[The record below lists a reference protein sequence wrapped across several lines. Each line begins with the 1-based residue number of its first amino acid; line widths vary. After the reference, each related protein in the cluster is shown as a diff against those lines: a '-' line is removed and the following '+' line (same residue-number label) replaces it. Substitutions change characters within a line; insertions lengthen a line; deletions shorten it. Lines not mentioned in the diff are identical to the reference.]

1 MDFQKKTAEELLTLL
16 PPDEDDRWE
25 LKSAKYLEPAKKGEL
40 KKELGKQVSAFANT
54 GGGFIV
60 FGVADDIRQLEPCA
74 DKVGR
79 QSMVDFLSNLVEQ
92 SVEYPISN
100 FKIHRIP
107 FETEP
112 TNAIFLVQIPDSPAA
127 PHQAKDE
134 RQYYYRI
141 FGHSKPAPHFH
152 LQLLRQ
158 RETKCIVIPTIE
170 STEVTLPGLLRRG
183 NILSYDVVVAVQN
196 QASFVAEPVGIAVR
210 SSLPTSNWAIE
221 DLKDGNADHVLT
233 TDHLFPGL
241 TTKFRFKITYTAPS
255 EEDVP
260 VDIVTSDMPNVKISI
275 RAFSQNF
282 GSNSIDLVL
291 ADYIPAD
298 ELRRL
303 NEENQKTI
311 KARKERIQKKA
322 EEVRPELEA
331 GMREARRAMEQ
342 FPFISRSQSE
352 TQE

>member
-1 MDFQKKTAEELLTLL
+1 MDFQNRTAEEILALL

-25 LKSAKYLEPAKKGEL
+25 LKSATYLEPAKKGEL

-54 GGGFIV
+54 GGGCII
-60 FGVADDIRQLEPCA
+60 FGVSDDTRQLEPCT

-92 SVEYPISN
+92 SVEYPISK
-100 FKIHRIP
+100 FQVYRIP
-107 FETEP
+107 FEKEP
-112 TNAIFLVQIPDSPAA
+112 TKAIFLVQIPDSPAA

-158 RETKCIVIPTIE
+158 RETKCIVVPTIE
-170 STEVTLPGLLRRG
+170 SIEVTLPGLVRRG
-183 NILSYDVVVAVQN
+183 NTLTYDVVVAVLN
-196 QASFVAEPVGIAVR
+196 QASFVAEPVGIAVH

-221 DLKDGNADHVLT
+221 DLKDGNTDHVLT
-233 TDHLFPGL
+233 ADHLFPGL
-241 TTKFRFKITYTAPS
+241 TNKFKFKITYTAPK
-255 EEDVP
+255 EEALP
-260 VDIVTSDMPNVKISI
+260 VDTVASDMPNVKISI

-282 GSNSIDLVL
+282 GSDPIDLVL

-303 NEENQKTI
+303 NEENQKKI
-311 KARKERIQKKA
+311 KDQKASLQKKF

-331 GMREARRAMEQ
+331 GMQEARRAMKQ
-342 FPFISRSQSE
+342 FPFITRPHGE
-352 TQE
+352 